1 MLVRLRVVL
10 SDPLGKGDELC
21 VGLVLGNT
29 GFESTYDR
37 GTDVGQIA
45 APLEWKL
52 VVKRH
57 PKLFVLREFKVRRHD
72 PDNGSGFAIDPNC
85 LANDMRV
92 AIEIAPP
99 DF

>member
-1 MLVRLRVVL
+1 MLIGLRVVL
-10 SDPLGKGDELC
+10 RNPLGKADELS

-29 GFESTYDR
+29 RFESTHDLGADAGR
-37 GTDVGQIA
+37 IA
-45 APLEWKL
+45 APLERKL

-72 PDNGSGFAIDPNC
+72 ADNGSGFAIDPNC

-99 DF
+99 